1 MASTSMIQP
10 RQPAHIRRFCPTMQ
24 ALSANGNRFVGK
36 HIRKAGGYRFL
47 RGFWPFDEFDA
58 ASTG

>member
-1 MASTSMIQP
+1 MIQP